1 MQKISEYVCSLTL
14 TAEAFLV
21 SYLRHALENLQK
33 THKKLVEKL
42 EKGCAK
48 KGIQCTSDAQSN
60 LVTIAPSAPGTMHAS
75 NNLTFLFIFPCG

>member
-33 THKKLVEKL
+33 KTHKKLVEKL
-42 EKGCAK
+42 EKEC
-48 KGIQCTSDAQSN
+48 D
-60 LVTIAPSAPGTMHAS
+60 
-75 NNLTFLFIFPCG
+75 

>member
-33 THKKLVEKL
+33 KNTQKISGEIGKE
-42 EKGCAK
+42 C
-48 KGIQCTSDAQSN
+48 D
-60 LVTIAPSAPGTMHAS
+60 
-75 NNLTFLFIFPCG
+75 